1 MARISSQKLFL
12 ILLVAIVVFF
22 VSLQFYNSII
32 YFFVMPLTEAIS
44 DGVDIPLMTTYA
56 LGEKLRTSFKIA
68 LFISLISVML
78 FTDKRIM
85 ISFIVGVVTAYI
97 LVGFVMFKWL
107 ILFSV
112 WTDKKMFSM
121 EDYIGYFIL
130 FMIFTGAVF
139 SGVAYK
145 QKRS

>member
-1 MARISSQKLFL
+1 MARVSSKKLFL
-12 ILLVAIVVFF
+12 ILSVAIVVFF
-22 VSLQFYNSII
+22 TTLQFYNSIV
-32 YFFVMPLTEAIS
+32 YFLATPLTEAIS

-56 LGEKLRTSFKIA
+56 LGEKFRTSFKIA

-78 FTDKRIM
+78 FADKRIM

-97 LVGFVMFKWL
+97 LVRFVMFKWL